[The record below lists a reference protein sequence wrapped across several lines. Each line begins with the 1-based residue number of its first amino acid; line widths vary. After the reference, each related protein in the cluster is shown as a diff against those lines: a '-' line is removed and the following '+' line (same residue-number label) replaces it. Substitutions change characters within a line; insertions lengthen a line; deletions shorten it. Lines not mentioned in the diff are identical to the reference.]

1 MATGHGCEATYR
13 LLCELFDEETSPQ
26 RREEITSEIA
36 QCPECRSIA
45 ESERAVRAIV
55 RDCCKPTKA
64 PEPLRERIIT
74 TLSYTEVTWH

>member
-55 RDCCKPTKA
+55 RDCCQPTKA

-74 TLSYTEVTWH
+74 TISYTEVTWR